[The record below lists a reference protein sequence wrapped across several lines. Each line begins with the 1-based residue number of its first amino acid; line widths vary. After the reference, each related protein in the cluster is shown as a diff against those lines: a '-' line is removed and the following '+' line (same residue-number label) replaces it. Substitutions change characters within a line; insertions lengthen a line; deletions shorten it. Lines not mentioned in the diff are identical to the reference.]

1 MSKTRAQGTSPR
13 SRPLARAANGG
24 RRVTA
29 LSIPEVTALSVPE
42 GTAPSV
48 PEGTAPSV
56 PEGTA
61 PSVPEGTALPVPEGT
76 APHRARSRLRR
87 AAPGASHNSPVP
99 GGRLWDRHPEEA
111 PSDSARAVPNGNPRG
126 LVAAACLFLASCAG
140 FGQAA
145 KGAVLPPKPSPA
157 PAATAVLA
165 TPFAPYAP
173 TGLPATATPAESRIG
188 EWPAP
193 NTYGKAAT
201 PSIPIPPPA
210 EPFSFPAGTLN
221 VLLLGSDRR
230 SGIGF
235 RTDTILI
242 ASVQPATGLV
252 ALISVPRDLYVYL
265 PGYTVSRINSAWI
278 YGETLG
284 YPGGGPQLLF
294 DTVRYNLGVPID
306 RYALVEMAGFQ
317 QAIDILGGVDV
328 RVACDFTDWRLRRPG
343 LPQQSVSSWA
353 LFTIPRGVVHMDGD
367 AALWYARSR
376 SRSSDFD
383 RARRQQEVL
392 RSLYRAA
399 LHPEVLT
406 RIPELYRA
414 LESTVKTDAD
424 LDDVLSLAPFVTSL
438 EPAHLRSRFLG
449 RSQVR
454 SYRVPVSGAAVQLPQ
469 ADAIRTLLMEAF
481 APYEESDSVPIR
493 VEVVPGSNIE
503 LAQLV
508 QERLLYAG
516 FDAVVVEGTP
526 SPDAASHLLA
536 PAESLPAVRESLLRA
551 LGLPS
556 RVLTPWP
563 AGEPSSTYR
572 LLLGEDYDPCF
583 DPSTLAGSG

>member
-1 MSKTRAQGTSPR
+1 M
-13 SRPLARAANGG
+13 PL
-24 RRVTA
+24 
-29 LSIPEVTALSVPE
+29 
-42 GTAPSV
+42 
-48 PEGTAPSV
+48 
-56 PEGTA
+56 
-61 PSVPEGTALPVPEGT
+61 
-76 APHRARSRLRR
+76 
-87 AAPGASHNSPVP
+87 
-99 GGRLWDRHPEEA
+99 
-111 PSDSARAVPNGNPRG
+111 
-126 LVAAACLFLASCAG
+126 
-140 FGQAA
+140 
-145 KGAVLPPKPSPA
+145 
-157 PAATAVLA
+157 
-165 TPFAPYAP
+165 
-173 TGLPATATPAESRIG
+173 TATPTGFQEVQ
-188 EWPAP
+188 WPAP
-193 NTYGKAAT
+193 NTYGRAAT
-201 PSIPIPPPA
+201 PPIPIPPPA
-210 EPFSFPAGTLN
+210 EPFVFPPGTLN

-265 PGYTVSRINSAWI
+265 PGYTISRINTAWI

-294 DTVRYNLGVPID
+294 DTVRYNLGVPIE

-317 QAIDILGGVDV
+317 QIVDILGGVDV
-328 RVACDFTDWRLRRPG
+328 RVACDFTDWRLRQPG
-343 LPQQSVSSWA
+343 LPQQASSSWA

-392 RSLYRAA
+392 RSLYRGA
-399 LHPEVLT
+399 LRPEALA

-414 LESTVKTDAD
+414 LESSVKTDAD
-424 LDDVLSLAPFVTSL
+424 LDDVLSLAPFATSL

-449 RSQVR
+449 RGQVR
-454 SYRVPVSGAAVQLPQ
+454 TYRVPVSGAAVLLPQ
-469 ADAIRTLLMEAF
+469 ADAVRALLEEAF

-493 VEVVPGSNIE
+493 VEVVPGSKSE

-516 FDAVVVEGTP
+516 FDAVVVEGDP
-526 SPDAASHLLA
+526 SPDGTSYVLA
-536 PAESLPAVRESLLRA
+536 PAEAPPAAGERLLSA

-556 RVLTPWP
+556 EAMTPWP
-563 AGEPSSTYR
+563 PGKSPSTYR
-572 LLLGEDYDPCF
+572 LLLGEDYNPCF